1 MGGGGFPE
9 RVARAD
15 LGAQD
20 AALQGVE
27 EAPGDR
33 GDLLRGVREVGE
45 VGPRHLGRLRGE
57 GADVER
63 ADVAGGLAVAHE
75 VPVDREG
82 GDGVGEA
89 VVADPVVDAA
99 ILSESS
105 TDGFERFFA
114 ELSQGKEAA
123 LPATRACTTE
133 RMREPPD
140 PHPDRARQ
148 GAVRYLAR
156 WSLLAK
162 LLIPLLWRPRMHI
175 RSIRINNVRSLRSHQ
190 WSFAPTK
197 CAGWHVVLG
206 DNGSGKSTFLRSI
219 ALALVGSK
227 LAESMRQSW
236 SDWLTKGEEEGE
248 IRLEIGEVDGT
259 SGSLSDRSRAAGDVY
274 DAGLRFFRYS
284 PDSVQIQALS
294 QEGPP
299 AKQLGDSR
307 PGLDWRESAKWF
319 CVSFG
324 PFRRFSGGDTEL
336 SSMSNLASRHLSL
349 FDEGVTFTGCLDWMR
364 DLKFRTLESDPEGEL
379 LEQIVSF
386 VNETDFLPSGVRI
399 DDVTSRGVLFRDAN
413 GVAVSV
419 TELSDGYRSVLSMT
433 FEIIRQMSRVFGPQR
448 IFDPDHPGRIA
459 WEGVVIVDE
468 IDAHLHPTWQSRI
481 GRWFCSCFPNV
492 QFIVSTHSP
501 LVCQSAGNGSV
512 YLLPRSGS
520 TEKGGK
526 VNQDTLKRLVHGTV
540 LDAYG
545 TDAFGSEAAAT
556 RSPESREL
564 HRRLAVLNNRELL
577 KGLSSKEKS
586 ERDQLR
592 RTLPSGP
599 LPVD

>member
-1 MGGGGFPE
+1 
-9 RVARAD
+9 
-15 LGAQD
+15 
-20 AALQGVE
+20 
-27 EAPGDR
+27 
-33 GDLLRGVREVGE
+33 
-45 VGPRHLGRLRGE
+45 
-57 GADVER
+57 
-63 ADVAGGLAVAHE
+63 
-75 VPVDREG
+75 
-82 GDGVGEA
+82 
-89 VVADPVVDAA
+89 
-99 ILSESS
+99 
-105 TDGFERFFA
+105 
-114 ELSQGKEAA
+114 
-123 LPATRACTTE
+123 
-133 RMREPPD
+133 
-140 PHPDRARQ
+140 
-148 GAVRYLAR
+148 
-156 WSLLAK
+156 
-162 LLIPLLWRPRMHI
+162 MHI

-448 IFDPDHPGRIA
+448 IFDPGHPGRIA